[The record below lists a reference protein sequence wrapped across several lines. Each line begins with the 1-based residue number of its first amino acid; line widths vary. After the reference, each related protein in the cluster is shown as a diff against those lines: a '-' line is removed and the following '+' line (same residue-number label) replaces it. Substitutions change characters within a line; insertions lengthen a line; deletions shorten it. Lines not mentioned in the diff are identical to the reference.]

1 MNDYDL
7 EGTMKTKKRMLYAM
21 YLTVLFLTLCVLA
34 FSIIWALI
42 EPQAPGASGLS
53 LDRGFTAFVICIL
66 SIPLLIAEF
75 EIFYCAKYFL
85 LTKRNKKSI
94 ESCVN
99 IVFCVLSVVL
109 PLFAAAAW
117 LFWRRIVDDVS
128 FAILL
133 LWMLAEP
140 IYRLLHLLYT
150 KLLGAQPQ
158 LQSCSTEGRNL

>member
-1 MNDYDL
+1 MREMHRKLYEICINSDL
-7 EGTMKTKKRMLYAM
+7 EGAMKSKKRMLYAM
-21 YLTVLFLTLCVLA
+21 CLTVLFLTLCV
-34 FSIIWALI
+34 FVVSIIWALI
-42 EPQAPGASGLS
+42 EPLAPGASGLS

-66 SIPLLIAEF
+66 FIPLLIAEF

-85 LTKRNKKSI
+85 LTKPNKKSI

-99 IVFCVLSVVL
+99 IVFCVLSVVI

-128 FAILL
+128 FALLL

-150 KLLGAQPQ
+150 KLLGAQ
-158 LQSCSTEGRNL
+158 

>member
-1 MNDYDL
+1 
-7 EGTMKTKKRMLYAM
+7 MKNKKRMLYAM

-53 LDRGFTAFVICIL
+53 LDRGFAVYAICIL

-85 LTKRNKKSI
+85 LTKRNKKSM

-128 FAILL
+128 VALLL

-150 KLLGAQPQ
+150 KLLGV
-158 LQSCSTEGRNL
+158 R